1 MATIHHDSNG
11 SSPHRFYGF
20 PRRIAQRMSAG
31 GALSPTVGDIL
42 SREFRASLRGDGDPS
57 PLWARVLEAART
69 LSMDE
74 AEYTLLEHTRLVD
87 LIGERVCV
95 SVPADDL
102 SAEKEWVL
110 RTRLTA
116 ALHQVGLQ
124 DYRVELHL
132 TNARGAADAE

>member
-1 MATIHHDSNG
+1 
-11 SSPHRFYGF
+11 
-20 PRRIAQRMSAG
+20 
-31 GALSPTVGDIL
+31 
-42 SREFRASLRGDGDPS
+42 
-57 PLWARVLEAART
+57 
-69 LSMDE
+69 MDE